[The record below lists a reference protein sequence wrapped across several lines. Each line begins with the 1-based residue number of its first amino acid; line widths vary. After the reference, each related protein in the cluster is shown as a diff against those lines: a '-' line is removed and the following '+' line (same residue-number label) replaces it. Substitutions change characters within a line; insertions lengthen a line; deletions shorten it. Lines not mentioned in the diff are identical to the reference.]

1 MSASPTMSNS
11 SNSNGTP
18 GPKPGAG
25 ASGPIPA
32 GASLNG
38 WNAAY
43 IEDLY
48 RKYQDDPQSVGPDM
62 RDFFRGFELGQ
73 GAGGPSG
80 PVAAGGAGVSGGSA
94 DAAKAAAVRDLV
106 NSYRSL
112 GHTCARIDPFD
123 REREAPEELNPTA
136 HGLGSDDLGSAF
148 TVPGLAPS
156 GASLSDL
163 IGRLDSIYCG
173 SIGVEVMH
181 ISNRAERDWWLERV
195 ETTGNRTEFSRGE
208 QIHILEQLH
217 RAEMWEKFCG
227 KRYPGQKRFSL
238 EGGESL
244 IPLLDRLVEKS
255 ADQFDVEQLVLGMS
269 HRGRLNVLVNI
280 AGKTYE
286 EVFTEFDDT
295 WEADAEDGGGD
306 VKYHRGYSSNRVL
319 PSGKHIWL
327 ALASNPSHLEA
338 VAPVVLGRCRA
349 KQRLNGDKT
358 RNKVIPVIMH
368 GDAAVIGQGVVAE
381 TFNLAGLE
389 GYTVGGTIHIV
400 VNNLI
405 GFTTGP
411 LDARTSRYCTDMA
424 KMIEAPVLHVNGE
437 DPEAVVHCAQL
448 ALEYRMK
455 FNKDVVID
463 MQCYRRHG
471 HNETDEAMF
480 TQPLLYSEIKKKPT
494 VLSEYARTLMH
505 ADVISKDD
513 VEQIESSVHENLDEA
528 YTNTR
533 KTAVDPTPAPGH
545 VHWSGVTNEWT
556 FDEGNTGVD
565 RDTLHEIAK
574 AISSWPEDFKPHR
587 KLVKVLK
594 ERTENVLENKPFD
607 WATAESLAVGSLVLE
622 GNIFRLTGQDSR
634 RGTFSHRH
642 AVLRDVETAEAYVP
656 VNAIRELGVPG
667 TDREAGTKT
676 PDGQIRQ
683 NKFCVYDSP
692 LSEFACLGF
701 EYGFSLASP
710 KIMAVWEAQFGD
722 FSNGAQVII
731 DQFISSAE
739 LKWQRW
745 SALTL
750 LLPHGYEGQG
760 PEHSSA
766 RLERFL
772 KLCGQ
777 NNMQVCYPTTP
788 AQYFH
793 MLRRQMHRDFR
804 KPLIV
809 MSPKSLLRLPACTS
823 TTDELTTG
831 GFKPVLDD
839 PAFEG
844 KGALDRKK
852 VSKVLLCTGKV
863 YYDLVKRREQIEQ
876 HDIAIV
882 RVEQLYPLHFDL
894 LQEIRSKYPA
904 AAELAWVQEEPR
916 NMGAFGHMALSLL
929 EKLDWN
935 IEYYGRPSSGT
946 PATGSPRKHL
956 EQLDDFLTAAI
967 GTVREERSDDES
979 VDQRNKPSD
988 AKSKKSKSSG
998 GSKPGSKKSSGRKA
1012 ATA

>member
-1 MSASPTMSNS
+1 MRP
-11 SNSNGTP
+11 
-18 GPKPGAG
+18 
-25 ASGPIPA
+25 
-32 GASLNG
+32 SLNG
-38 WNAAY
+38 WNADY
-43 IEDLY
+43 IEDQF
-48 RKYQDDPQSVGPDM
+48 RQYQQDPMTVGPDM
-62 RDFFRGFELGQ
+62 RDFFRGFELGL
-73 GAGGPSG
+73 
-80 PVAAGGAGVSGGSA
+80 GSA
-94 DAAKAAAVRDLV
+94 SGAEFVGVADGGQAAKAAAVRDLV
-106 NSYRSL
+106 NAYRSL

-123 REREAPEELNPTA
+123 RERESPEELNPTV
-136 HGLGSDDLGSAF
+136 HGLGSDDLGLSF
-148 TVPGLAPS
+148 SVPGLAPN
-156 GASLSDL
+156 GASLSDV
-163 IGRLDSIYCG
+163 ITRLDNSYCG
-173 SIGVEVMH
+173 TIGVEVMH
-181 ISNRAERDWWLERV
+181 ISDRQERQWWLERI
-195 ETTGNRTEFSRGE
+195 ESSGNRTEYTKGE
-208 QIHILEQLH
+208 RVHILEQLH

-255 ADQFDVEQLVLGMS
+255 ADQFGVEELVMGMS

-280 AGKTYE
+280 MGKTYE

-327 ALASNPSHLEA
+327 AMASNPSHLEA
-338 VAPVVLGRCRA
+338 VGPVVLGRCRA
-349 KQRLNGDKT
+349 KQRLRGDKA
-358 RNKVIPVIMH
+358 RNRVVPIVMH

-381 TFNLAGLE
+381 TYNFSGLE

-400 VNNLI
+400 VNNQI

-411 LDARTSRYCTDMA
+411 QDGRTSRYCTDIA
-424 KMIEAPVLHVNGE
+424 KMIEAPILHVNGE

-480 TQPLLYSEIKKKPT
+480 TQPLLYGQIKKKPT
-494 VLSEYARTLMH
+494 VLSQYANALMG
-505 ADVISKDD
+505 AGVIGKDD
-513 VEQIESSVHENLDEA
+513 VEQIESSVHEKLDES

-545 VHWSGVTNEWT
+545 VRWSGVTNEWS
-556 FDEGNTGVD
+556 FEEGKTGVD
-565 RDTLHEIAK
+565 REILDEIAR
-574 AISSWPEDFKPHR
+574 AISSWPEGFKPHH
-587 KLVKVLK
+587 KLVKVLQ

-607 WATAESLAVGSLVLE
+607 WGTAEALAIGSLVVE
-622 GNIFRLTGQDSR
+622 GHIFRLTGQDSR

-656 VNAIRELGVPG
+656 INAIRELVEPG
-667 TDREAGTKT
+667 KDDEAGS
-676 PDGQIRQ
+676 GRQ

-710 KIMAVWEAQFGD
+710 KIMCVWEAQFGD

-793 MLRRQMHRDFR
+793 MLRRQMHRSFR

-823 TTDELTTG
+823 TTEELTTG
-831 GFKPVLDD
+831 GFKAVLDD
-839 PAFEG
+839 PAFG
-844 KGALDRKK
+844 KGGFDKKK
-852 VSKVLLCTGKV
+852 VTKVLLCTGKV
-863 YYDLVKRREQIEQ
+863 YYDLLKRREQIDQ
-876 HDIAIV
+876 QDTALV

-894 LQEIRSKYPA
+894 LKQIRESYPA

-916 NMGAFGHMALSLL
+916 NMGAFGHMALSLK
-929 EKLDWN
+929 EKLDWSLH
-935 IEYYGRPSSGT
+935 YYGRPASGT

-956 EQLDDFLTAAI
+956 EQLDDFLTASI
-967 GTVREERSDDES
+967 GTVREQRSEDADS
-979 VDQRNKPSD
+979 VSSSSSGPDSKSD
-988 AKSKKSKSSG
+988 SKSSANA
-998 GSKPGSKKSSGRKA
+998 PGSRKSGGRKA

>member
-1 MSASPTMSNS
+1 MSASPTTSNS
-11 SNSNGTP
+11 SRPSGTA
-18 GPKPGAG
+18 GPQ
-25 ASGPIPA
+25 PA
-32 GASLNG
+32 AASLNG
-38 WNAAY
+38 WNAPY
-43 IEDLY
+43 IEDQYERY
-48 RKYQDDPQSVGPDM
+48 RTDPMSVGPDM
-62 RDFFRGFELGQ
+62 RDFFRGFELGL
-73 GAGGPSG
+73 GSAP
-80 PVAAGGAGVSGGSA
+80 AAGSVGIAEGG

-106 NSYRSL
+106 NAYRSL
-112 GHTCARIDPFD
+112 GHTCAQIDPFG
-123 REREAPEELNPTA
+123 REREAPQELNPTS
-136 HGLGSDDLGSAF
+136 HGLGNDDLGASF
-148 TVPGLAPS
+148 TVPGIAPT

-163 IGRLDSIYCG
+163 IGRLDEAYCG
-173 SIGVEVMH
+173 PIGVEVMH
-181 ISNRAERDWWLERV
+181 ISSREEREWWLERI
-195 ETTGNRTEFSRGE
+195 ESTGNRTQYSKGE
-208 QIHILEQLH
+208 KVHILEQLH

-255 ADQFDVEQLVLGMS
+255 ADAFDVEELVLGMS

-280 AGKTYE
+280 MGKTYE

-338 VAPVVLGRCRA
+338 VGPVVLGRCRA
-349 KQRLNGDKT
+349 KQRLKGDKS
-358 RNKVIPVIMH
+358 RNRVVPIVMH

-381 TFNLAGLE
+381 TYNFAGLE
-389 GYTVGGTIHIV
+389 GYTVGGAIHIV
-400 VNNLI
+400 INNLI

-411 LDARTSRYCTDMA
+411 QDARTSRYCTDIA

-448 ALEYRMK
+448 ALEYRMR

-494 VLSEYARTLMH
+494 VLGAYANTLMNGG
-505 ADVISKDD
+505 VIGKDD
-513 VEQIESSVHENLDEA
+513 VDQIESSVHENLDEA

-545 VHWSGVTNEWT
+545 VRWSGVTNEWS
-556 FDEGNTGVD
+556 FEQGDTGVGSEM
-565 RDTLHEIAK
+565 LHEIAR
-574 AISSWPEDFKPHR
+574 AISSWPEGFTPHR

-594 ERTENVLENKPFD
+594 ERTGNVVDNKPFD
-607 WATAESLAVGSLVLE
+607 WGTAEALAIGSLVVE
-622 GNIFRLTGQDSR
+622 GHIFRLTGQDSR

-656 VNAIRELGVPG
+656 INAIRELVEPG
-667 TDREAGTKT
+667 KDDEAGH
-676 PDGQIRQ
+676 GRQ

-692 LSEFACLGF
+692 LSEFACLAF

-710 KIMAVWEAQFGD
+710 KIMCVWEAQFGD
-722 FSNGAQVII
+722 FSNGAQVVI

-777 NNMQVCYPTTP
+777 NNMQVCYPSTP

-793 MLRRQMHRDFR
+793 LLRRQMHRSFR
-804 KPLIV
+804 KPLVV

-823 TTDELTTG
+823 TTEELTTG
-831 GFKPVLDD
+831 SFRTVIDD
-839 PAFEG
+839 PAFTG
-844 KGALDRKK
+844 GDFDKKK

-863 YYDLVKRREQIEQ
+863 YYDLLKRREQIDRQ
-876 HDIAIV
+876 DIAIV

-894 LQEIRSKYPA
+894 LKEIRDSYPA

-916 NMGAFGHMALSLL
+916 NMGAFGHMSLSLQ
-929 EKLDWN
+929 ESLDWN
-935 IEYYGRPSSGT
+935 VRYYGRPASGT

-956 EQLDDFLTAAI
+956 EQLDEFLTASI
-967 GTVREERSDDES
+967 GTVHEERTEGQNSGGGDDAS
-979 VDQRNKPSD
+979 
-988 AKSKKSKSSG
+988 AKSSKPKSNAKSSG
-998 GSKPGSKKSSGRKA
+998 SGSGSGSKKSGGRKA

>member
-1 MSASPTMSNS
+1 
-11 SNSNGTP
+11 
-18 GPKPGAG
+18 
-25 ASGPIPA
+25 
-32 GASLNG
+32 
-38 WNAAY
+38 
-43 IEDLY
+43 
-48 RKYQDDPQSVGPDM
+48 
-62 RDFFRGFELGQ
+62 
-73 GAGGPSG
+73 
-80 PVAAGGAGVSGGSA
+80 
-94 DAAKAAAVRDLV
+94 
-106 NSYRSL
+106 
-112 GHTCARIDPFD
+112 
-123 REREAPEELNPTA
+123 
-136 HGLGSDDLGSAF
+136 
-148 TVPGLAPS
+148 
-156 GASLSDL
+156 
-163 IGRLDSIYCG
+163 
-173 SIGVEVMH
+173 
-181 ISNRAERDWWLERV
+181 
-195 ETTGNRTEFSRGE
+195 
-208 QIHILEQLH
+208 
-217 RAEMWEKFCG
+217 
-227 KRYPGQKRFSL
+227 
-238 EGGESL
+238 
-244 IPLLDRLVEKS
+244 
-255 ADQFDVEQLVLGMS
+255 
-269 HRGRLNVLVNI
+269 
-280 AGKTYE
+280 
-286 EVFTEFDDT
+286 
-295 WEADAEDGGGD
+295 
-306 VKYHRGYSSNRVL
+306 
-319 PSGKHIWL
+319 
-327 ALASNPSHLEA
+327 
-338 VAPVVLGRCRA
+338 
-349 KQRLNGDKT
+349 
-358 RNKVIPVIMH
+358 
-368 GDAAVIGQGVVAE
+368 
-381 TFNLAGLE
+381 
-389 GYTVGGTIHIV
+389 
-400 VNNLI
+400 
-405 GFTTGP
+405 
-411 LDARTSRYCTDMA
+411 MA

-494 VLSEYARTLMH
+494 VLSEYAQTLMH

-513 VEQIESSVHENLDEA
+513 VDQIESSVHENLDDA

-545 VHWSGVTNEWT
+545 VHWSGVSNEWT
-556 FDEGNTGVD
+556 FDEGETGVD

-574 AISSWPEDFKPHR
+574 AISTWPEDFKPHR

-607 WATAESLAVGSLVLE
+607 WATAEAMAVGSLVLE

-676 PDGQIRQ
+676 PDGQVRQ

-710 KIMAVWEAQFGD
+710 KIMCVWEAQFGD

-793 MLRRQMHRDFR
+793 VLRRQMHRDFR

-823 TTDELTTG
+823 TTEELTTG
-831 GFKPVLDD
+831 
-839 PAFEG
+839 E
-844 KGALDRKK
+844 
-852 VSKVLLCTGKV
+852 V

-876 HDIAIV
+876 NDIAIV

-929 EKLDWN
+929 EKLNWS

-967 GTVREERSDDES
+967 GTVREDRSDGKS
-979 VDQRNKPSD
+979 VDQKTKPSD
-988 AKSKKSKSSG
+988 AKSKGSKSSG
-998 GSKPGSKKSSGRKA
+998 GSKSGSNKSSGRKA

>member
-1 MSASPTMSNS
+1 M
-11 SNSNGTP
+11 
-18 GPKPGAG
+18 
-25 ASGPIPA
+25 
-32 GASLNG
+32 
-38 WNAAY
+38 
-43 IEDLY
+43 
-48 RKYQDDPQSVGPDM
+48 
-62 RDFFRGFELGQ
+62 
-73 GAGGPSG
+73 
-80 PVAAGGAGVSGGSA
+80 
-94 DAAKAAAVRDLV
+94 
-106 NSYRSL
+106 
-112 GHTCARIDPFD
+112 
-123 REREAPEELNPTA
+123 
-136 HGLGSDDLGSAF
+136 
-148 TVPGLAPS
+148 
-156 GASLSDL
+156 
-163 IGRLDSIYCG
+163 
-173 SIGVEVMH
+173 
-181 ISNRAERDWWLERV
+181 
-195 ETTGNRTEFSRGE
+195 
-208 QIHILEQLH
+208 
-217 RAEMWEKFCG
+217 
-227 KRYPGQKRFSL
+227 
-238 EGGESL
+238 
-244 IPLLDRLVEKS
+244 
-255 ADQFDVEQLVLGMS
+255 
-269 HRGRLNVLVNI
+269 
-280 AGKTYE
+280 
-286 EVFTEFDDT
+286 
-295 WEADAEDGGGD
+295 
-306 VKYHRGYSSNRVL
+306 
-319 PSGKHIWL
+319 
-327 ALASNPSHLEA
+327 
-338 VAPVVLGRCRA
+338 
-349 KQRLNGDKT
+349 
-358 RNKVIPVIMH
+358 
-368 GDAAVIGQGVVAE
+368 
-381 TFNLAGLE
+381 
-389 GYTVGGTIHIV
+389 
-400 VNNLI
+400 
-405 GFTTGP
+405 
-411 LDARTSRYCTDMA
+411 
-424 KMIEAPVLHVNGE
+424 
-437 DPEAVVHCAQL
+437 
-448 ALEYRMK
+448 
-455 FNKDVVID
+455 
-463 MQCYRRHG
+463 
-471 HNETDEAMF
+471 
-480 TQPLLYSEIKKKPT
+480 
-494 VLSEYARTLMH
+494 
-505 ADVISKDD
+505 
-513 VEQIESSVHENLDEA
+513 
-528 YTNTR
+528 
-533 KTAVDPTPAPGH
+533 
-545 VHWSGVTNEWT
+545 
-556 FDEGNTGVD
+556 
-565 RDTLHEIAK
+565 
-574 AISSWPEDFKPHR
+574 
-587 KLVKVLK
+587 
-594 ERTENVLENKPFD
+594 
-607 WATAESLAVGSLVLE
+607 
-622 GNIFRLTGQDSR
+622 
-634 RGTFSHRH
+634 
-642 AVLRDVETAEAYVP
+642 
-656 VNAIRELGVPG
+656 NAIRELGVPG

-988 AKSKKSKSSG
+988 AKSKKSKSNG

>member
-1 MSASPTMSNS
+1 MSAMPSMSNS
-11 SNSNGTP
+11 SRPS
-18 GPKPGAG
+18 G
-25 ASGPIPA
+25 ASGPQPA
-32 GASLNG
+32 AASLNG
-38 WNAAY
+38 WNADY
-43 IEDLY
+43 LESQYEQY
-48 RKYQDDPQSVGPDM
+48 RRDPSSVGADM
-62 RDFFRGFELGQ
+62 RHFFRGFELGLGSAP
-73 GAGGPSG
+73 GAGSVG
-80 PVAAGGAGVSGGSA
+80 VADGGE
-94 DAAKAAAVRDLV
+94 AAKAAAVRDLV

-112 GHTCARIDPFD
+112 GHTCASIDPFG
-123 REREAPEELNPTA
+123 RERDDPDELKPTS
-136 HGLGSDDLGSAF
+136 HGLGSDDLGTRF
-148 TVPGLAPS
+148 TVPGLAPN
-156 GASLSDL
+156 GAPLSEL
-163 IGRLDSIYCG
+163 ISRLDATYCG
-173 SIGVEVMH
+173 PIGVEVMH
-181 ISNRAERDWWLERV
+181 ITNRAEREWWLERV
-195 ETTGNRTEFSRGE
+195 ESNSNRTEYTKGE
-208 QIHILEQLH
+208 RFHILEQLH

-244 IPLLDRLVEKS
+244 IPLLDRLVEQS
-255 ADQFDVEQLVLGMS
+255 ADTFGVEELVLGMS

-280 AGKTYE
+280 MGKTYE

-319 PSGKHIWL
+319 PSGKQIWL
-327 ALASNPSHLEA
+327 AMASNPSHLEA
-338 VAPVVLGRCRA
+338 VGPVVLGRCRA
-349 KQRLNGDKT
+349 KQRLRGDRA
-358 RNKVIPVIMH
+358 RNRVVPIVMH

-381 TFNLAGLE
+381 TYNFAGLE
-389 GYTVGGTIHIV
+389 GYTVGGAIHIV

-411 LDARTSRYCTDMA
+411 QDARTSRYCTDIA

-437 DPEAVVHCAQL
+437 DPEAVVHCAQI

-480 TQPLLYSEIKKKPT
+480 TQPLLYSEIKNKPT
-494 VLSEYARTLMH
+494 VLSEYANHLMG
-505 ADVISKDD
+505 AGVITQDD
-513 VEQIESSVHENLDEA
+513 VNRIESSVHENLDEA

-545 VHWSGVTNEWT
+545 VRWAGVTNDWT
-556 FDEGNTGVD
+556 FEEGDTAVD
-565 RDTLHEIAK
+565 RETLHEIAR
-574 AISSWPEDFKPHR
+574 AVSSWPEGFKPHR
-587 KLVKVLK
+587 KLIRVLE
-594 ERTENVLENKPFD
+594 ERTENVIGNKPFD
-607 WATAESLAVGSLVLE
+607 WATAEAMAIGSLVLE
-622 GNIFRLTGQDSR
+622 GNIFRLTGQDCR

-656 VNAIRELGVPG
+656 INAIRELVEPG
-667 TDREAGTKT
+667 KDEEAGN
-676 PDGQIRQ
+676 GRQ

-710 KIMAVWEAQFGD
+710 KIMCVWEAQFGD
-722 FSNGAQVII
+722 FGNGAQVII

-777 NNMQVCYPTTP
+777 NNMQVCYPSTP

-793 MLRRQMHRDFR
+793 MLRRQMKRSFR

-831 GFKPVLDD
+831 GFKALLDD
-839 PAFEG
+839 PAFGEG
-844 KGALDRKK
+844 GFDKKK
-852 VSKVLLCTGKV
+852 VTKVLLCTGKV
-863 YYDLVKRREQIEQ
+863 YYDLLKRREQIDRQ
-876 HDIAIV
+876 DIAIV

-894 LQEIRSKYPA
+894 LQEIRASYPA
-904 AAELAWVQEEPR
+904 EAELAWVQEEPK
-916 NMGAFGHMALSLL
+916 NMGAYGHMALSLM
-929 EKLDWN
+929 EKLDWS
-935 IEYYGRPSSGT
+935 IRYYGRPGSGT

-956 EQLDDFLTAAI
+956 EQLNEFLTASI
-967 GTVREERSDDES
+967 GS
-979 VDQRNKPSD
+979 VHEDRADSKAAANTPSANKNN
-988 AKSKKSKSSG
+988 AKPQSKSSS
-998 GSKPGSKKSSGRKA
+998 GSGSKKSGSRKA